1 MEMKQRLNKENTT
14 QPTDQHLGPSR
25 NSLKRNI
32 TIGRMLS
39 HTQTKTQVQGITRFE
54 CFKLK
59 ISSMPLLLYNKYPD
73 FSAGD
78 LLQNSGISV
87 K

>member
-39 HTQTKTQVQGITRFE
+39 LIHTQQHKYRESHDSNV
-54 CFKLK
+54 
-59 ISSMPLLLYNKYPD
+59 SS
-73 FSAGD
+73 
-78 LLQNSGISV
+78 
-87 K
+87 